1 MSDYEN
7 PWTCAILEDIPM
19 GIAPQHVHQLHH
31 SILLEYG
38 EQMSLYEDMIKI
50 YGELPY
56 LMVRFGRLQMIGGA
70 STLAVRTL
78 RKVLKALSDIGVG
91 DDQLQ
96 QFILDCHLS
105 AEQESVQMSQIAS
118 LTMFDQVWKMT
129 RTHSFPQIPFTP
141 STADMIKSRWQ
152 ELTPQGSTFFEKYL
166 RSLCVE
172 TNHIEG
178 TFLLAQQCTQDLM
191 HCGIAEATISYLP
204 QSKIKDPKMIKNIL
218 NDTLAAYHK
227 MRPFVQD
234 PEGLSLE
241 VLCEIHLS
249 LMKTCQYSKEGAYIP
264 GGKTR
269 QETRKTV
276 IVRGGTSGD
285 IQCCPFEQ
293 VDAEIKYIC
302 QMAKQLIQNWKN
314 PFAVASWLHLVLVR
328 CHPFEVT
335 MVYHA
340 ETG

>member
-1 MSDYEN
+1 
-7 PWTCAILEDIPM
+7 
-19 GIAPQHVHQLHH
+19 
-31 SILLEYG
+31 
-38 EQMSLYEDMIKI
+38 
-50 YGELPY
+50 
-56 LMVRFGRLQMIGGA
+56 
-70 STLAVRTL
+70 
-78 RKVLKALSDIGVG
+78 
-91 DDQLQ
+91 
-96 QFILDCHLS
+96 
-105 AEQESVQMSQIAS
+105 
-118 LTMFDQVWKMT
+118 MT

-302 QMAKQLIQNWKN
+302 QMAKDGNGRLARLIASIPLIKAGYPPMSISVTHRQQFFQAINMVSGMGVQNFLRLISKCYKN
-314 PFAVASWLHLVLVR
+314 ADLGIYGESYSHD
-328 CHPFEVT
+328 
-335 MVYHA
+335 
-340 ETG
+340 